1 MLLTSCMHILAKDG
15 SHCGWLKVSEYQE
28 RVLQWL
34 NYSVP
39 ESSAARQLAAEK
51 ADYAASGGVRSRPD
65 IINSVLADYNAI
77 VEKLKSVK
85 DEPDEQVEHKG
96 AKTSFKF
103 LPAYYQQLK
112 DDCAELMDMMGFG
125 SCTVHAFAASI
136 ARDKADDDERHL
148 HREPSLD
155 WCYLLMHTQLGLV
168 VRKVTGSVCTAEQIA
183 KQDDL
188 HLSNLKTLALAF
200 HDGLPIKYL
209 LGSDQFG
216 LFLFPHAEWKWE
228 KVGAGHATN
237 SVKLD
242 KRQITGDMCE

>member
-1 MLLTSCMHILAKDG
+1 
-15 SHCGWLKVSEYQE
+15 
-28 RVLQWL
+28 
-34 NYSVP
+34 
-39 ESSAARQLAAEK
+39 
-51 ADYAASGGVRSRPD
+51 
-65 IINSVLADYNAI
+65 
-77 VEKLKSVK
+77 
-85 DEPDEQVEHKG
+85 
-96 AKTSFKF
+96 
-103 LPAYYQQLK
+103 
-112 DDCAELMDMMGFG
+112 MMGFG

>member
-1 MLLTSCMHILAKDG
+1 
-15 SHCGWLKVSEYQE
+15 
-28 RVLQWL
+28 
-34 NYSVP
+34 
-39 ESSAARQLAAEK
+39 
-51 ADYAASGGVRSRPD
+51 
-65 IINSVLADYNAI
+65 
-77 VEKLKSVK
+77 
-85 DEPDEQVEHKG
+85 
-96 AKTSFKF
+96 
-103 LPAYYQQLK
+103 
-112 DDCAELMDMMGFG
+112 MMGFG
-125 SCTVHAFAASI
+125 ACTVHALAASI

-148 HREPSLD
+148 SWEPS
-155 WCYLLMHTQLGLV
+155 TQLGLV